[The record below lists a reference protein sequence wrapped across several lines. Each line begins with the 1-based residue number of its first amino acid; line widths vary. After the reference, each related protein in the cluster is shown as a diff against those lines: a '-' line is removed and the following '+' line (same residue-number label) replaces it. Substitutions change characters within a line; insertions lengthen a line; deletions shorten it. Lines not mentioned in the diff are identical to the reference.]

1 MLVNPRRPLATAA
14 VFRALRPET
23 FGPRANAVPTV
34 PTVAWL
40 QGCRNDLEVA
50 ARQMMPAVAEILAML
65 DAEPGCL
72 FGRMSGSGPTC
83 IGCSDSSQAAA
94 AAAQRI
100 ALTRPEWWVTAC
112 QTIGAGP
119 D

>member
-1 MLVNPRRPLATAA
+1 
-14 VFRALRPET
+14 
-23 FGPRANAVPTV
+23 
-34 PTVAWL
+34 
-40 QGCRNDLEVA
+40 
-50 ARQMMPAVAEILAML
+50 MMPAVAEILAML

-83 IGCSDSSQAAA
+83 IGCFDSPQAAA

-100 ALTRPEWWVTAC
+100 TLTRPEWWVTAC